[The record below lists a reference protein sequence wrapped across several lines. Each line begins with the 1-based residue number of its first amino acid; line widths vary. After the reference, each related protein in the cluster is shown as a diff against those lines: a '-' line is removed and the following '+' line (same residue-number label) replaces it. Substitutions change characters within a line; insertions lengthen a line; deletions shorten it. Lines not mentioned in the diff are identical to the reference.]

1 MQIFVKTL
9 TGKTITLDVEP
20 SDSIDNVKQKIQ
32 DKEGIPPDQQ
42 RLIFA
47 GKQLED
53 GRTLSDYNIQKE
65 STLHLVLRLR
75 GGMQI
80 FATQTPVQGD
90 ETPSSES
97 TEMRLVVAR
106 GPKRSRGLAT
116 LPPKESSGGRSARV
130 RKPTTTY
137 TPVIEAKKVGRGR
150 PPGSKAG
157 AATAKDPVKRLLNRV
172 RARLS
177 QLRYQT
183 TYIETYEADGWRK
196 RSTEK
201 LKPSG
206 ELEKARRKLR
216 YGKQML
222 LADIR
227 SFQEHYAAHRPLP
240 RDAGEM
246 NEEDILCA
254 KCLLSTTAP
263 DNDILIC
270 ESPGCNR
277 VYHQQCLEPV
287 LLTKDLPAED
297 VDWYC
302 HLCRGIFEA
311 LRLTNLSFGTAWMAV
326 DEVFPDLEAETAAAE
341 SDLIPSDSDDD
352 DFTGVDSKDDASGD
366 GESED
371 GGSEDAMSDSEIA
384 FHKQALATVEP
395 QPKPTSG
402 DDAVV
407 VAGKRKRSVVDYRA
421 LLAQLPAD
429 EDDDEDNDENE
440 YAPPDESPSDHSNAS
455 SSDNEEEEDPATLI
469 VAGKRKRT
477 HVDYLALNGQLFPN
491 DAAGDEEGDAEY
503 APSKLETI
511 AESSDEEDM
520 AAGNDDEP
528 SLPVREKRKPGR
540 PRKPVDPNAPLRKRG
555 RPPTKHLK
563 LAAAT
568 SSSAS
573 TSNEATAT
581 SLKRKLS
588 MGEAEQGPALKRSS
602 SPDDERAPGISST
615 SLPISLVPST
625 EPVALGKRQRT
636 PVDYVALNG
645 A

>member
-1 MQIFVKTL
+1 MATK
-9 TGKTITLDVEP
+9 
-20 SDSIDNVKQKIQ
+20 
-32 DKEGIPPDQQ
+32 
-42 RLIFA
+42 
-47 GKQLED
+47 
-53 GRTLSDYNIQKE
+53 
-65 STLHLVLRLR
+65 
-75 GGMQI
+75 
-80 FATQTPVQGD
+80 ATQTPAPGNED
-90 ETPSSES
+90 PSMEP

-106 GPKRSRGLAT
+106 GPKRSRGPAT
-116 LPPKESSGGRSARV
+116 VPPKAPTGRSARV

-150 PPGSKAG
+150 PPGSKSG

-177 QLRYQT
+177 QLRYHT

-206 ELEKARRKLR
+206 ELEKTRRKLR

-222 LADIR
+222 LVDIR

-326 DEVFPDLEAETAAAE
+326 EEVFPDLEAETTAAE
-341 SDLIPSDSDDD
+341 TDLIPSDSDDE
-352 DFTGVDSKDDASGD
+352 DFTGVDSKDEASGD
-366 GESED
+366 GESGD
-371 GGSEDAMSDSEIA
+371 GGSEEAMSDSEIA

-395 QPKPTSG
+395 SSGPQATKSANG
-402 DDAVV
+402 DDAVLV
-407 VAGKRKRSVVDYRA
+407 TGKRKRSVVDYQA
-421 LLAQLPAD
+421 LLAQMPAD
-429 EDDDEDNDENE
+429 DDDDNDENE
-440 YAPPDESPSDHSNAS
+440 YAPPDESLSDHSNAS
-455 SSDNEEEEDPATLI
+455 SSDEEDEEDLATLI
-469 VAGKRKRT
+469 VEGKRKRT
-477 HVDYLALNGQLFPN
+477 LVDYLALNGQLFPN
-491 DAAGDEEGDAEY
+491 DAAGDEEGDVEY

-511 AESSDEEDM
+511 AESSDEDM
-520 AAGNDDEP
+520 AAGNDDE
-528 SLPVREKRKPGR
+528 LPPQVKEKRKPGR
-540 PRKPVDPNAPLRKRG
+540 PRKPVDPNAPPRKRG

-563 LAAAT
+563 LAAAAGT
-568 SSSAS
+568 ISSS
-573 TSNEATAT
+573 TSAANTETAPL
-581 SLKRKLS
+581 LKREHPT
-588 MGEAEQGPALKRSS
+588 GEAEQGPPLKRNS
-602 SPDDERAPGISST
+602 SPHVEGTAASSPGDSSM
-615 SLPISLVPST
+615 SLPISLAPST
-625 EPVALGKRQRT
+625 GPAALGKRQRT

-645 A
+645 ASP